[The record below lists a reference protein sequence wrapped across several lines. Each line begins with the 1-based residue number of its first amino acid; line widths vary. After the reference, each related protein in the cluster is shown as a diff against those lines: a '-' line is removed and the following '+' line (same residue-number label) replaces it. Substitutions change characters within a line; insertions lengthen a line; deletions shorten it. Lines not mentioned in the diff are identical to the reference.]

1 MQPSEVSNWFV
12 LTLSA
17 EQAAKDEDFEHLDVL
32 LRRREEIL
40 ADWDA
45 QGVTFSLRQQT
56 EIETAEN
63 RLLEAMVKLRDRA
76 GAELRSKTKRDKA
89 VSAYQ
94 ISA

>member
-1 MQPSEVSNWFV
+1 MQPNEISNWFV

-40 ADWDA
+40 AEWDA
-45 QGVTFSLRQQT
+45 KNAQFSQREQT

-63 RLLEAMVKLRDRA
+63 RLMTEMVKLRDRA
-76 GAELRSKTKRDKA
+76 GANLRAQSSRRKA
-89 VSAYQ
+89 IESYKASA
-94 ISA
+94 